1 MDASKNEGQEVDG
14 EEVVE
19 QPAGV
24 SAQSVADDEIAKV
37 RMNIWLRRDLYEKV
51 QSYAK
56 DEDISLTDVIR
67 KAIKDLMQKEG
78 RA

>member
-1 MDASKNEGQEVDG
+1 MDASKNDTTA
-14 EEVVE
+14 EETVE

-24 SAQSVADDEIAKV
+24 SAQATADDEVAKV

-67 KAIKDLMQKEG
+67 QAVKEKLQKEG